1 MGMLRDNLRK
11 LLELPDS
18 RTAAEI
24 RHYLLARQLRRD
36 KEFTRKVASALGA
49 GFLENTQQV
58 FGKQPADTL
67 FILAGGTSVN
77 ELTQQHLR
85 HVGRH
90 RSIGINFWPIHSF
103 IPNGLATETDNLA
116 GPPSRSNVFISEKI
130 REPPYRAHLES
141 VITLRPPFPPNPN
154 RLYDLPSK
162 IRKNSFI
169 YGRANLI
176 SRSEKNLKTDLA
188 RALKATVQSEGRLS
202 VVPDNG
208 SSVVRL
214 TFLALAHGFKE
225 IVWVGVD
232 QDSKG
237 YFWTSRPTTTEY
249 QDAAALFPRKEGE
262 AHSTSSAENRQFTN
276 DFFLRSLS
284 EAIAETTNS
293 RIYVSSPNSSLSD
306 AIPVYPWPNS
316 SSDELA

>member
-1 MGMLRDNLRK
+1 MGMLRANLRK
-11 LLELPDS
+11 LLELRDS

-24 RHYLLARQLRRD
+24 RHYLLARQIRRD
-36 KEFTRKVASALGA
+36 KGFTRKVASALGE

-58 FGKQPADTL
+58 FGKRPADTL

-85 HVGRH
+85 HMGRH

-130 REPPYRAHLES
+130 REPAYRAHLES

-176 SRSEKNLKTDLA
+176 SRSAKNLKTDLA
-188 RALKATVQSEGRLS
+188 RALKATVQTEGRLS

-232 QDSKG
+232 QNSKG
-237 YFWTSRPTTTEY
+237 YFWTSRPITTEY
-249 QDAAALFPRKEGE
+249 QDAAALFPRKESE
-262 AHSTSSAENRQFTN
+262 PHSTSSAENRQFTN